1 MSNVSFIIVVVLFLW
16 GGFKK
21 CPGSKIKNKVELLAY
36 RLLFYSLAN
45 EEKKNVL
52 HHYLNNQ
59 NKNAVKLFHS
69 GVEIAS

>member
-1 MSNVSFIIVVVLFLW
+1 MSFIIVVVLFLW

-45 EEKKNVL
+45 EEKKCF
-52 HHYLNNQ
+52 
-59 NKNAVKLFHS
+59 APLFKQS
-69 GVEIAS
+69 K